1 MAGLSAQ
8 QRKFADLVLSGET
21 QINAHRL
28 AGYTGKNDNARA
40 ASASVIL
47 RNANVAA
54 YMAEQSKAASEKAQ
68 IDLQWLITEAV
79 EVYTAAKNDAAYG
92 PAFVGIKEISI
103 LTGNRVEKTETT
115 VVPHEERLAAM
126 REKLNERRP
135 TTH

>member
-8 QRKFADLVLSGET
+8 QRRFADLVLSGET

-28 AGYTGKNDNARA
+28 AGYKGKTDNARA
-40 ASASVIL
+40 ASASEIL
-47 RNANVAA
+47 RNPNVSA
-54 YMAEQSKAASEKAQ
+54 YMAEQTKGAAEKAQ

-103 LTGNRVEKTETT
+103 LTGNRVEKTEQT
-115 VVPHEERLAAM
+115 VIQHEDRLALA

>member
-8 QRKFADLVLSGET
+8 QRRFADLVLSGET

-28 AGYTGKNDNARA
+28 AGYKGKTDNARA
-40 ASASVIL
+40 ASASEIL
-47 RNANVAA
+47 RNPNVSA
-54 YMAEQSKAASEKAQ
+54 YMAEQTKGAAEKAQ

-103 LTGNRVEKTETT
+103 LTGNRVEKTEQT
-115 VVPHEERLAAM
+115 VIQHEDRLAMA